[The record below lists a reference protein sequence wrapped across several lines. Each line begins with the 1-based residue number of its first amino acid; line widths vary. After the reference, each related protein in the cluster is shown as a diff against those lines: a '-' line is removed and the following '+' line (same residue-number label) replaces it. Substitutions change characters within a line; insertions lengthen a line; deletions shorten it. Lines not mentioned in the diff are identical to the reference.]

1 MSRLFKYI
9 FVFVLIL
16 HVLNTG
22 AVSAQGTGLV
32 LSGGG
37 AKGLAHIGLIRALE
51 EDGIKIDYV
60 AGTSMGG
67 IIAALYAMGYTT
79 EEMTMLVKS
88 EEFLRWSTG
97 AIDTEL
103 KFTYKLNEPNS
114 AMIDIDL
121 KLDEE
126 KPEAGLPS
134 HLISSS
140 VIDFAIMQLTCGET
154 AAANNNFDSLMIPF
168 RCVAADIYEKKPV
181 IFRRGNLAGAIRST
195 MSYPLY
201 FEPYQMDST
210 LLFDGGIYNNF
221 PSDVLIEDFGPDFI
235 IGSKVTDQA
244 KRPAKDDIML
254 QLENMIM
261 QATDYKIPDSLGY
274 VVDIAFENV
283 NLLDF
288 QKADSI
294 ISKGYRIARQEL
306 KNFRHRTEKI
316 TSAEISQRRAEFREK
331 VPEPVFRK
339 IYINGVGERQKDYIR
354 NVISKRDS
362 LIDIQQLKEEYF
374 RLATEENIKSVYPE
388 AKYNFEDRTF
398 DLYLAIELK
407 GSFAL
412 EAGALLGFTIHNQA
426 YIGFEYYALS
436 DINNRFSGNLYFGRN
451 YSSFRVSHRI
461 TVPQR
466 KLLLIDLNL
475 SAYNRNYFTSEIS
488 SLFETT
494 VPAYITRR
502 ESNLRTSFGIPT
514 SNNSSLKAGLNFTWI
529 TDRYYRSIGF
539 EEQDEQDKTEYFY
552 GTGKLF
558 YESNTLN
565 RKQYSTSGAY
575 VSAGMYYNLGFERFS
590 GAVNDSLEQR
600 EIFNQDHG
608 WFALKFKNLRFYSL
622 SKKISLG
629 TQVDIVV
636 SNKKLS
642 NNYTASLIDAYKY
655 EPTVMS
661 KALFGYS
668 LRANSFIG
676 AGIIPVYNFTNNLKL
691 IAGLYLFAPFR
702 DIESTDNGVEYGK
715 YGEQLDAI
723 ANMSLVYYTP
733 VGPASAGFDY
743 YSGERKRL
751 FLFLN
756 FGYILFNRTG
766 LE

>member
-1 MSRLFKYI
+1 MSRQFKQI
-9 FVFVLIL
+9 FILLLIM
-16 HVLNTG
+16 HAINTG
-22 AVSAQGTGLV
+22 TVSAQGTGLV

-37 AKGLAHIGLIRALE
+37 AKGLAHIGLIRVLE
-51 EDGIKIDYV
+51 EEGIKIDYV

-88 EEFLRWSTG
+88 DEFLRWSTG

-103 KFTYKLNEPNS
+103 KFTYKNNEPNS

-121 KLDEE
+121 KFDEE
-126 KPEAGLPS
+126 KTEAGLPS
-134 HLISSS
+134 HLISSA

-154 AAANNNFDSLMIPF
+154 AAAENNFDSLMIPF

-201 FEPYQMDST
+201 FEPYIMDST

-221 PSDVLIEDFGPDFI
+221 PYDVLLEDFSPDFI
-235 IGSKVTDQA
+235 IGSKVADVT
-244 KRPAKDDIML
+244 KRPGKDDIML

-261 QATDYKIPDSLGY
+261 KTTDYNIPDSLGY

-294 ISKGYRIARQEL
+294 IARGYRIAREEI
-306 KNFRHRTEKI
+306 KNFSGRTERI
-316 TSAEISQRRAEFREK
+316 TQDEIRKRREQFRSK
-331 VPEPVFRK
+331 VPEKVFRE
-339 IYINGVGERQKDYIR
+339 IYIDGVNDRQKDYIR
-354 NVISKRDS
+354 NVISKKDS

-388 AKYNFEDRTF
+388 AKYDYEDRTF
-398 DLYLAIELK
+398 DLYLEIELK
-407 GSFAL
+407 GSYAL
-412 EAGALLGFTIHNQA
+412 ETGGLLGFTIYNQA
-426 YIGFEYYALS
+426 YIGFEYYSLS
-436 DINNRFSGNLYFGRN
+436 DIYNRFSGNLYFGRN

-475 SAYNRNYFTSEIS
+475 SAYNRNYFTSEIT

-502 ESNLRTSFGIPT
+502 ESNLRTSFGIPV
-514 SNNSSLKAGLNFTWI
+514 SNNSSLRAGLNFTWI
-529 TDRYYRSIGF
+529 NDRYYRSMGF
-539 EEQDEQDKTEYFY
+539 GEQDEQDKTEYFY
-552 GTGKLF
+552 GTGRLF
-558 YESNTLN
+558 YESSTLN
-565 RKQYSTSGAY
+565 RKQYSTEGTY
-575 VSAGMYYNLGFERFS
+575 IYGGIYYNMGFERFR
-590 GAVNDSLEQR
+590 GAVNDSLEM
-600 EIFNQDHG
+600 EDIFNQDHG
-608 WFALKFKNLRFYSL
+608 WFTLKFRNLRFYRL
-622 SKKISLG
+622 NKKLSLG

-661 KALFGYS
+661 KTLFGYS

-676 AGIIPVYNFTNNLKL
+676 AGIIPVCNFSKNMKMM
-691 IAGLYLFAPFR
+691 AGLYLFAPFR
-702 DIESTDNGVEYGK
+702 DIEATDSGVEYGK

-733 VGPASAGFDY
+733 VGPASVGFDY
-743 YSGERKRL
+743 YSGERKKL
-751 FLFLN
+751 YLFLN
-756 FGYILFNRTG
+756 FGYILFNKTG